1 MGDVRSSTAGAATDG
16 GQAAR
21 SATAGAATDN
31 GQAARE
37 PTKGAAV
44 NEGQAAR
51 QSSTRGPTTRG
62 AAAREA
68 ATREETKRQES
79 DEYDATTSHRCPW
92 DLLGHSALHLP
103 PCIYFSERQ
112 TQQNGSKQSLF
123 PKRHSLVSSLD
134 AVVGSSTC

>member
-1 MGDVRSSTAGAATDG
+1 MGDVRSSTAGVATDG

-21 SATAGAATDN
+21 TATAGAATD
-31 GQAARE
+31 RE
-37 PTKGAAV
+37 PTKGATV

-51 QSSTRGPTTRG
+51 RSSTRGPTTRG
-62 AAAREA
+62 AATREA
-68 ATREETKRQES
+68 ATRAETKRQES

-112 TQQNGSKQSLF
+112 TQQNGSKQSSF
-123 PKRHSLVSSLD
+123 PKRQSRQ
-134 AVVGSSTC
+134 